1 MHICLP
7 CSTVEVAA
15 EIESSNRRQLAELQ
29 EQMRIY
35 SFLCAALA
43 LCHHLHAVRTCACAV
58 MSVRQVR
65 CLAQASV
72 ADLKLVQLHEEEP
85 RTLIHRNFCDSRK
98 SCELLLLRQLQGAT
112 LRQQV

>member
-7 CSTVEVAA
+7 CSTVAVAA

-29 EQMRIY
+29 GQMQIC

-43 LCHHLHAVRTCACAV
+43 LCHHLHAVRTCAV